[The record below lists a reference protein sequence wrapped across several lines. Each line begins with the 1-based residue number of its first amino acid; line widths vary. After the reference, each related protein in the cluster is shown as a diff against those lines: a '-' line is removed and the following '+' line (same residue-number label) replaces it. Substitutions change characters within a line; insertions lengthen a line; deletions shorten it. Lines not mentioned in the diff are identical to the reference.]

1 MDITSALTV
10 TYNARAL
17 TALPTDDGGALESRV
32 LFRSDALSALDTDG
46 LTALADF
53 GIGTVIDL
61 RTSSEREMAADLLPD
76 DGSVRLIELEVLG
89 GDMAGMAKRMLASA
103 DGERPSEAQ
112 MRAALEQIPT
122 LDELYIGILRD
133 GAEKFA
139 TVGRAVV
146 DAAGS
151 DRPGV
156 LFHCTAGKDRTGVAA
171 ALLLSVAGVTRDAIV
186 ADYAVTGEN
195 LARGFSAH
203 LLGMIEGMGVPV
215 TPALRVLATESPTSA
230 IESALD
236 WVAEQHGDAA
246 AYLRSGGMTADE
258 ITALRRT
265 LRTEHASVSA

>member
-1 MDITSALTV
+1 VDITSALTV

-17 TALPTDDGGALESRV
+17 TELPTDDGGALESRV
-32 LFRSDALSALDTDG
+32 LFRSDALSALDADG
-46 LTALADF
+46 VAALADL

-61 RTSSEREMAADLLPD
+61 RTASEREMAADVLPD
-76 DGSVRLIELEVLG
+76 DGSVRLIELEILG
-89 GDMAGMAKRMLASA
+89 GDMAGMAKRMLADA

-139 TVGRAVV
+139 TIARAVV
-146 DAAGS
+146 EAASS

-171 ALLLSVAGVTRDAIV
+171 GLLLSVAGVTRDAIV

-215 TPALRVLATESPTSA
+215 TPALRVLATESPASA

-246 AYLRSGGMTADE
+246 AYLRSGGMTDDE
-258 ITALRRT
+258 VTALRRT
-265 LRTEHASVSA
+265 LRTERASVSA